1 MSDRFNCKKNTI
13 NRSNCK
19 KRGTYKGAGP
29 VYNQFI
35 IQERNVPNNILSK
48 KDTSYQQCL
57 TAYVIEV
64 INNEISYY
72 VECDYVE

>member
-1 MSDRFNCKKNTI
+1 MSDKLSRRKNKKVG
-13 NRSNCK
+13 K
-19 KRGTYKGAGP
+19 YKGAGP

-48 KDTSYQQCL
+48 KDTNYQQCL
-57 TAYVIEV
+57 TGYVLEV

-72 VECDYVE
+72 VDCDYVE